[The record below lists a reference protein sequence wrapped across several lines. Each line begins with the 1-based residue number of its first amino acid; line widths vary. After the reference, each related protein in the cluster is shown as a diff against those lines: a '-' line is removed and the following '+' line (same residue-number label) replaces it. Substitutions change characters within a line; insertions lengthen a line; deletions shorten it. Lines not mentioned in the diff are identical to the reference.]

1 VHGIGDRANQM
12 ILDIYEEI
20 LEKDKADVYK
30 WRPRI
35 EHAQI
40 LTQDDLVRIGKLGG
54 IFFGYLS
61 SARG

>member
-1 VHGIGDRANQM
+1 M